1 MNEDFKITLFF
12 GKRKEIEVS
21 HIPGAFVKV
30 EHVES
35 GITVTKYA
43 KYAIDAL
50 REAQEECNKLVE
62 IYNRRGEDTINWV
75 IDAEN
80 NIKEE

>member
-1 MNEDFKITLFF
+1 M
-12 GKRKEIEVS
+12 
-21 HIPGAFVKV
+21 

-62 IYNRRGEDTINWV
+62 IYNRRGEDTIKWV